1 MGRWVLLEIGDN
13 NGNKT
18 SLDEGFSKYFTL
30 SQYFKISLELYAN

>member
-18 SLDEGFSKYFTL
+18 SLDEGFSKYFISL
-30 SQYFKISLELYAN
+30 SQNISKSL